1 MQLEEDILERLA
13 TLDNIE
19 SLVYTSRRKASA
31 GGDQIATIP
40 NVLRHEV
47 SVKEASASGG
57 AYASG
62 DVLFHIHRTDL
73 PKSIAELK
81 MGDWLADDRE
91 VRYTVLAVNHQR
103 RDRKQYQEFKVQAR
117 DLRIVFE
124 LEDVITIETP
134 VMQLDA
140 TGADKITNWEP
151 KYKDLPCRVQKISEQ
166 VAEERAILGFKGSY
180 LVTVDRELIVTN
192 RDRINLGTP
201 ADRRRPAFAGG
212 EANRIPARYLEIVG
226 YRAAESITEMPVI
239 EAEEAV

>member
-19 SLVYTSRRKASA
+19 SVTYTSRRKAAA
-31 GGDQIATIP
+31 GGDMIATIP

-47 SVKEASASGG
+47 SVKEAGASGG

-62 DVLFHIHRTDL
+62 DVVFHIHRADL

-91 VRYTVLAVNHQR
+91 VRYTVLAVNRQR
-103 RDRKQYQEFKVQAR
+103 RDRKEYQEFKVQAR

-134 VMQLDA
+134 VVVQDS
-140 TGADKITNWEP
+140 TGAEQVTHWTR
-151 KYKDLPCRVQKISEQ
+151 KYKDLPCRVQKIDETI
-166 VAEERAILGFKGSY
+166 AEERAIRGFQGNY
-180 LVTVDRELIVTN
+180 TVTVDRELVVTD
-192 RDRINLGTP
+192 RDRIVLGTP
-201 ADRRRPAFAGG
+201 PGAFAGG
-212 EANRIPARYLEIVG
+212 ESNRTPIRYLEIRG
-226 YRAAESITEMPVI
+226 YRAAEAITELPVI
-239 EAEEAV
+239 DCQEVV